1 MTEVAADLTLDC
13 TGLACPMPILK
24 LSKAIAQVQPGQ
36 VIEMIGTDKG
46 SKDDVPAF
54 CQRTNNTLLAT
65 KEEGGRFIF
74 YVKKGS

>member
-24 LSKAIAQVQPGQ
+24 LSKALAQSQPGQ
-36 VIEMIGTDKG
+36 VIQLIATDRG

-54 CQRTNNTLLAT
+54 CQRTNNALLGT
-65 KEEGGRFIF
+65 REEEGRFIYF
-74 YVKKGS
+74 IKKGV